1 MAEKIREG
9 KVRCSFCQKTEDQ
22 VRKLIAGPDG
32 AYICDE
38 CVGICSEI
46 MEEEFGGYDQ
56 EDILGSEINLMK
68 PEEIHAILDDY
79 VIGQD
84 EAKKALSVAV
94 YNHYKRVTAS
104 RNLDVELQK
113 SNILM
118 LGPTGSGKTLL
129 AQTLARLLNVPFAI
143 ADATTLTEAGYAVAA
158 VVTQPDKPK
167 GRGKT
172 LLPTP
177 VKEEAVMHDIP
188 VYQPEKVRNNPEFLE
203 ILKEINPEIIVVA
216 AYGQIIPKEIL
227 ELPKF
232 GCINI
237 HASLLPKYR
246 GAAPIQQAVIDGE
259 KVSGVTIQQMGEG
272 LDTGDMI
279 SKIVI
284 PISPTETGG
293 SLFGKLAQAGADL
306 LIKTLPSIE
315 QGTAEFEKQP
325 EESPTPY
332 AAMITKQM
340 GLMDFRKSAE
350 ELERLVRGLNPWPS
364 AYTFLNGKT
373 LKVWKCKVSTEKTD
387 AVPGTIFLAD
397 KEGIHTACGEGVLI
411 LTEVQLEGKKRMET
425 EAFLRGYH
433 IENGIVFTDHKE

>member
-1 MAEKIREG
+1 MKIVFMG
-9 KVRCSFCQKTEDQ
+9 T
-22 VRKLIAGPDG
+22 PDF
-32 AYICDE
+32 A
-38 CVGICSEI
+38 VPS
-46 MEEEFGGYDQ
+46 
-56 EDILGSEINLMK
+56 L
-68 PEEIHAILDDY
+68 HA
-79 VIGQD
+79 
-84 EAKKALSVAV
+84 
-94 YNHYKRVTAS
+94 
-104 RNLDVELQK
+104 
-113 SNILM
+113 
-118 LGPTGSGKTLL
+118 
-129 AQTLARLLNVPFAI
+129 
-143 ADATTLTEAGYAVAA
+143 LTEAGYAVAA

-364 AYTFLNGKT
+364 AYTHWND
-373 LKVWKCKVSTEKTD
+373 KVIKLWQADVVEDNTD
-387 AVPGTIFLAD
+387 QEAGTIVKVEKDSFYVQ
-397 KEGIHTACGEGVLI
+397 TGEGLLKI
-411 LTEVQLEGKKRMET
+411 EELQLQGKKRMDAG
-425 EAFLRGYH
+425 AFLRGNHLEYGE
-433 IENGIVFTDHKE
+433 ILKKC

>member
-1 MAEKIREG
+1 MAGRNIEDKI
-9 KVRCSFCQKTEDQ
+9 RCSFCGKSQEQ
-22 VRKLIAGPDG
+22 VRKMIAGPNG
-32 AYICDE
+32 AFICDE
-38 CVGICSEI
+38 CVEVCTEI
-46 MEEEFGGYDQ
+46 IEEEFEEEENVQPEG
-56 EDILGSEINLMK
+56 MA
-68 PEEIHAILDDY
+68 EEIHLYKLEELKAFLDEY

-84 EAKKALSVAV
+84 EAKKVLSVAV
-94 YNHYKRVTAS
+94 YNHYKRITAPLD
-104 RNLDVELQK
+104 LDVELQK

-129 AQTLARLLNVPFAI
+129 AQTLARILNVPFAI

-364 AYTFLNGKT
+364 AYTSLDGKT
-373 LKVWKCKVSTEKTD
+373 MKVWEADVLD
-387 AVPGTIFLAD
+387 AQSKEEPGTIVEVNKKEIIVATGSNDLALH
-397 KEGIHTACGEGVLI
+397 EI
-411 LTEVQLEGKKRMET
+411 QLAGKKRMQVQ
-425 EAFLRGYH
+425 AFLLGYQV
-433 IENGIVFTDHKE
+433 EAGTKLGE